1 MASIETL
8 VHQVEVFDKTL
19 ADRLAREVA
28 ELKKRLSW
36 GLVFERHLPENTR
49 VFNAPIRPG
58 TVVWERRSAK
68 PRRFRVLAVEAD
80 GEVLLVVPAA
90 ENGPAPDAEPERLA
104 RADVLIEL
112 DFAEPIY
119 PALTSLEMVQNG
131 PPDRPYHAVIEG
143 ENYHALEA
151 LVVAYEGK
159 VDCLY
164 LDPPYNTGAR
174 DWSYNND
181 YVDPNDTFRPSKWL
195 AFMER
200 RLRLGRRLLKPDG
213 VMVVTIDENEVHHL
227 GMLLEQLFPDA
238 NRQIVTIVSNPTG
251 VSRDGLSRVEE
262 YAFFCF
268 FGGALPVPLADNF
281 LTEESARKE
290 TGGVRWEWL
299 LRGGDWYRAQRPA
312 LCYPVLIEPESH
324 RIVGTGEPFAGA
336 DESTRPQT
344 IDGVIAA
351 WPVRLDGRLG
361 IWRVGREKLMSLVE
375 RGYAY
380 VSTHSPERSAWTIRY
395 LMEGTV
401 RDIESGAIQ
410 VTGRGSKGE
419 VQVLA
424 TGLRGTNAKTVWF
437 RPRHTAGGV
446 GGTQLLSAFL
456 GQRGLFPFPKSVY
469 AVRDTLQVVVG
480 DRQDAVVVDFFA
492 GSGTTLHATLLLN
505 SQDGGRRRCILVT
518 NNEVRA
524 ELAAQ
529 LNRSGHF
536 RGDAAF
542 EGAGVFEAACR
553 PRVKAAVAGVRPDGT
568 PVEGAYLDG
577 REYAEGFAENVEFF
591 RLDYL
596 DPAAVEF
603 GLRFAELHPLLWLR
617 AGGIGEREELDPAK
631 PLGLPQ
637 RSPYAVLFKPSG
649 LPELLASLPG
659 RPDINTVFIV
669 ADSADSFAALAAQIE
684 AESPG
689 HIDTVRLYR
698 EYLETLRGAIR

>member
-49 VFNAPIRPG
+49 VLNAPIRPG

-80 GEVLLVVPAA
+80 GEVLLVVPAP

-104 RADVLIEL
+104 RADMLVEL

-119 PALTSLEMVQNG
+119 PVLTSLEKVQNG
-131 PPDRPYHAVIEG
+131 PPDRPCHAVIEG

-151 LVVAYEGK
+151 LLVPYEGE

-227 GMLLEQLFPDA
+227 GMLLEQLFPEA
-238 NRQIVTIVSNPTG
+238 RIQMITIAINPSGTSG
-251 VSRDGLSRVEE
+251 EGLSRVDE
-262 YAFFCF
+262 YAYYCF
-268 FGGALPVPLADNF
+268 FGGAQPNPTFEDFFGPEDKSRAAWW
-281 LTEESARKE
+281 ES
-290 TGGVRWEWL
+290 L
-299 LRGGDWYRAQRPA
+299 LRRGSGWDRTSRPN
-312 LCYPVLIEPESH
+312 LCYPILIDEQG
-324 RIVGTGEPFAGA
+324 RIAGAGEPFNGD
-336 DESTRPQT
+336 DEAARPT
-344 IDGVIAA
+344 HDGQFELA
-351 WPVRLDGRLG
+351 WPVRTDGTLG
-361 IWRVGREKLMSLVE
+361 IWRVDADRLRWMYPL
-375 RGYAY
+375 GYA
-380 VSTHSPERSAWTIRY
+380 VASKRDPRRGTWSIRY
-395 LMEGTV
+395 LL
-401 RDIESGAIQ
+401 DGAIRGIQ
-410 VTGRGSKGE
+410 TGEIEVLGRGPLGEAILTEKG
-419 VQVLA
+419 
-424 TGLRGTNAKTVWF
+424 RGKVVPKTVWH
-437 RPRHTAGGV
+437 RARHAAGATW
-446 GGTQLLSAFL
+446 GTNLLAALL
-456 GQRGLFPFPKSVY
+456 GDSSVFPFPKSVY
-469 AVRDTLQVVVG
+469 AVRDTLDAAVG
-480 DRQDAVVVDFFA
+480 TRKDALILDFFA
-492 GSGTTLHATLLLN
+492 GSGTTLHATWLLN
-505 SQDGGRRRCILVT
+505 RADQGNRRCVLVT
-518 NNEVRA
+518 NNEVNHRVA
-524 ELAAQ
+524 SL
-529 LNRSGHF
+529 LNRKGAY
-536 RGDAAF
+536 RGDPAF
-542 EGAGVFEAACR
+542 EAAGVFEAATR
-553 PRVKAAVAGVRPDGT
+553 PRVRAALTGSRPDGT
-568 PVEGAYLDG
+568 PVEGEYLDG
-577 REYAEGFAENVEFF
+577 TGIGEGFAENVEFF

-603 GLRFAELHPLLWLR
+603 GMRFAELHPLLWLR
-617 AGGIGEREELDPAK
+617 VGGIGERQELDPTK
-631 PLGLPQ
+631 PLGLPR

-659 RPDINTVFIV
+659 RADINTVFIV
-669 ADSADSFAALAAQIE
+669 ADSADSFAALATQIQ
-684 AESPG
+684 AEVPG
-689 HIDTVRLYR
+689 QIQTVRLYR